1 MTAMDFPAFVAWS
14 QHARATRPGVLDA
27 AETRIA
33 VALSQI
39 RPAIATPATFP
50 TVHRCHLAQQWC
62 ALRGL
67 PADKAP
73 SAFVCDGVRHALD
86 LLFRAFAREGRRVA
100 IPQDV
105 YPVYGRLADAAGVE
119 TTRIATFPALDLA
132 TVLAHAGR
140 DGASLVL
147 LPAPL
152 KLHGRAWTSAE
163 GDVAADWLAR
173 DGSRR
178 LILDGVYAF
187 GQPVD
192 ATILKLLATDQVFH
206 LDSLSKGWLHEQV
219 FGIAVVPER
228 DRARLVDTFRDLRPS
243 QDQLWFARALMTRFH
258 DFPARL
264 AGELERRRA
273 GLLRR
278 LADVDVN
285 AQPAARGYLV
295 ALDGSASSLLDTH
308 GVLALPASAFG
319 SDRADLSI
327 ASALAFAGDEPVVA
341 P

>member
-1 MTAMDFPAFVAWS
+1 MTTMDFPAFVAWS
-14 QHARATRPGVLDA
+14 QHVRATRPDVLDV

-33 VALSQI
+33 VALSPI
-39 RPAIATPATFP
+39 RPVVAAPAAFP

-62 ALRGL
+62 ELRSL

-73 SAFVCDGVRHALD
+73 TAFVCDGVRHALD

-105 YPVYGRLADAAGVE
+105 YPIYGRLADAAGVE
-119 TTRIATFPALDLA
+119 TTRIATFPDLDLPA
-132 TVLAHAGR
+132 FLAHAER
-140 DGASLVL
+140 HGASTVL

-152 KLHGRAWTSAE
+152 KLHGRAWTSDE
-163 GDVAADWLAR
+163 GDVAADWLAH

-187 GQPVD
+187 GEPVD

-206 LDSLSKGWLHEQV
+206 LDSLSKGWLHELV

-228 DRARLVDTFRDLRPS
+228 DRARLVDTFRELRPS
-243 QDQLWFARALMTRFH
+243 QDKLWLARELMTRFH

-264 AGELERRRA
+264 AGELARRRA
-273 GLLRR
+273 VLVRR
-278 LADVDVN
+278 LADVGVD
-285 AQPAARGYLV
+285 ARPTRCGYLV
-295 ALDGSASSLLDTH
+295 AIDGNASSLLDTH

-319 SDRADLSI
+319 SDRTDLSI
-327 ASALAFAGDEPVVA
+327 ASALAFAGDEPVA
-341 P
+341 AR